1 MEKLLDRID
10 EVKESQIQQVLDTV
24 LARYTELYP
33 QWAVSVISVLRNAD
47 RNLQIDQMIRLLESI
62 KE

>member
-1 MEKLLDRID
+1 MEELLDRID
-10 EVKESQIQQVLDTV
+10 EVKESQIQQVLDAV

-47 RNLQIDQMIRLLESI
+47 RKLHNDQMIRLLESI

>member
-1 MEKLLDRID
+1 MEELLDRINKVD
-10 EVKESQIQQVLDTV
+10 EGQIQQVLDAV

-33 QWAVSVISVLRNAD
+33 HWAVSIISVLRNAD

>member
-1 MEKLLDRID
+1 MEELLDRINKVD
-10 EVKESQIQQVLDTV
+10 EGQIQQVPDAV

-33 QWAVSVISVLRNAD
+33 QWAVSVVSVFRNAD

>member
-1 MEKLLDRID
+1 MEELLDRINKVD
-10 EVKESQIQQVLDTV
+10 EGQIQQVLDAV

>member
-1 MEKLLDRID
+1 MEELVDRID
-10 EVKESQIQQVLDTV
+10 DVKESQIQQVLDAV

-33 QWAVSVISVLRNAD
+33 HWAVSIISVLRNAD

-62 KE
+62 NA

>member
-1 MEKLLDRID
+1 MEELLDKID
-10 EVKESQIQQVLDTV
+10 EVKESQIQQVPDAV

-33 QWAVSVISVLRNAD
+33 QWVVSVISVLRNAD